1 MLTDRQ
7 LLILQV
13 IIDDFIRS
21 AQPVGSRSLSK
32 KEEIPF
38 SSATI
43 RNEMSDLEEMG
54 LIEKTHTSS
63 GRVPSEKGYRF
74 YVDHLLAPHALRK
87 KDMSQIQSIFADR
100 IMEMENIVQRS
111 AEILSELTS
120 YTSVVL
126 GPELQENR
134 VKNVQI
140 VPITRES
147 AIAIIVTDTGHVESR
162 RFSIP
167 SGLNPDDI
175 EQMVRVLNDRLSGT
189 PLVELQDK
197 MYKEV
202 ALFIKRHIA
211 NYDLMIEAIAEI
223 LNIPVHDKLFFGGKM
238 NMMNQPEFSNIEKL
252 RVFMDVIER
261 EDSLYP
267 IIKNSSGSGIQV
279 KIGTENN
286 DKALSDISLITA
298 TFPVIGGQSG
308 ALAILGPK
316 RMEYARVISL
326 LNVLSMDLSKALS
339 KFYETEQD

>member
-175 EQMVRVLNDRLSGT
+175 EQMVRVLNDRLTGT

-238 NMMNQPEFSNIEKL
+238 NMMNQPEFSNIDKL
-252 RVFMDVIER
+252 RMFMDVIEK

-267 IIKNSSGSGIQV
+267 IIKNNSGSGIQV